1 MRAEVDQSFVSSPH
15 FLLFVIILFVITS
28 FFEFSILSF
37 LLALFLVLMAIG
49 RVYLHYVHTKVRWE
63 FKRYT
68 LASSVGDEEE
78 FYIELANDSLFPIYR
93 MQLMMESE
101 NDRSFVFLQSDG
113 SESAIH
119 KEVVDLPPR
128 SQKTIP
134 VKMKAKGRGLHTWSN
149 FEIIVPDPFTLLSYR
164 LEYSSEG
171 FPVFEIYPPFQPLN
185 KLHFRSIVSGH
196 QSSHYS
202 FYKDELSI
210 IGTKDYENES
220 FRHIHWLATAKENK
234 IVAKKYEK
242 VQGNVYSVLLN
253 FVGNGN
259 FFIRK
264 DMESLIEYSVA
275 LCSLL
280 IREGCHIE
288 FYVNYASHK
297 NGILKVE
304 NLSNM
309 QQIKKVCKA
318 TAFIHTNGT
327 FLSTN
332 HFFDHVK
339 RDKNPQSSVLIVG
352 TAPDDKKTNWIQVKG

>member
-1 MRAEVDQSFVSSPH
+1 MKAEVDQSFVSSPH
-15 FLLFVIILFVITS
+15 FLLFAFILFLITS
-28 FFEFSILSF
+28 FFEFRMISF
-37 LLALFLVLMAIG
+37 LVALFLILMAIG
-49 RVYLHYVHTKVRWE
+49 RIYLQYVHKKIRWE

-78 FYIELANDSLFPIYR
+78 FYIELANDSIFPISR

-101 NDRSFVFLQSDG
+101 NDQSFVFLQSDQ
-113 SESAIH
+113 SESTIH
-119 KEVVDLPPR
+119 KVVVDLPPK
-128 SQKTIP
+128 SKKTIP
-134 VKMKAKGRGLHTWSN
+134 VKMKAKGRGLHKWSN
-149 FEIIVPDPFTLLSYR
+149 FEIIVADPFKLLSYR
-164 LEYSSEG
+164 LEYLNDG
-171 FPVFEIYPPFQPLN
+171 FPIFEIYPPFQQLN
-185 KLHFRSIVSGH
+185 KLHFRSIVSGNK
-196 QSSHYS
+196 SSNYS
-202 FYKDELSI
+202 FYKDELNI

-234 IVAKKYEK
+234 IVAKKFEK

-259 FFIRK
+259 FYIRK

-288 FYVNYASHK
+288 LYVNYASHK

-309 QQIKKVCKA
+309 QQIKKVFKA
-318 TAFIHTNGT
+318 TTLINTNGT

-332 HFFDHVK
+332 TFFDHVK

-352 TAPDDKKTNWIQVKG
+352 TAPDDKKTNWIQLKG